1 MGRIFH
7 FRFCVVFIKVNI
19 YVQWEAYSL
28 WLIIPFKFK
37 NIVFPDLWFLRCN
50 KKQELLRFSDA
61 LCELHITKNWPG
73 DELFNGGKFEVLRT
87 SVFSIFKQV
96 FKGTVMQIEK
106 ALING
111 GLCVSKVSWKFH
123 IPTFSNFKP

>member
-1 MGRIFH
+1 MQQETRTFKI
-7 FRFCVVFIKVNI
+7 
-19 YVQWEAYSL
+19 QWCTVWVAYHQKL
-28 WLIIPFKFK
+28 
-37 NIVFPDLWFLRCN
+37 
-50 KKQELLRFSDA
+50 
-61 LCELHITKNWPG
+61 TG

-106 ALING
+106 AQING

-123 IPTFSNFKP
+123 IPTFSNFMP